1 MKAAMAQKPPETA
14 FLGALVFS
22 ARMSAKA
29 AGRKIAT
36 AFRRFAKTTGGADG
50 CRVTSGGCPEEKQP
64 FSAIGRLSS
73 VLRLRWYSLRL
84 RFKRCSLTPDSRSL
98 NPECRANPAKG
109 FGWPEEKCGRM
120 AV

>member
-36 AFRRFAKTTGGADG
+36 AFRRFAKTTGVA
-50 CRVTSGGCPEEKQP
+50 PEVKL
-64 FSAIGRLSS
+64 AIYGFL
-73 VLRLRWYSLRL
+73 L
-84 RFKRCSLTPDSRSL
+84 RFKRCPISFCHP
-98 NPECRANPAKG
+98 NHKAHRANPAKG
-109 FGWPEEKCGRM
+109 FGWHAEKYGRM